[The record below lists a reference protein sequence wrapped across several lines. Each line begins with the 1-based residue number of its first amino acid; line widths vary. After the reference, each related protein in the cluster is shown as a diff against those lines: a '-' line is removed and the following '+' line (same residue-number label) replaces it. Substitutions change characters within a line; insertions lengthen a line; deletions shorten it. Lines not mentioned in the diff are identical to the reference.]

1 MTDRL
6 PRTLP
11 LPHPAGLAP
20 NRRLLL
26 SAGLGLAAAAVLRP
40 ARAAGSIRI
49 GYQKY
54 GSLVLLKGRGTL
66 EKALQPLGT
75 TVSWSE
81 FPSGPP
87 LLEALNAGA
96 IDFGSAGEAPPIF
109 AQAASPELRYVA
121 AEPPAPRG
129 EAILVPKDS
138 PVTRVADLRGK
149 TIALNKGSNVHFLL
163 VRALE
168 QAGMPY
174 DAVKLAFLAP
184 ADANAAFVRGSVDA
198 WVIWDPFQAAAER
211 ATGARVLVD
220 GRGADGKGPD
230 GTGIAP
236 NRQFYLSR
244 RGFMDPNAEI
254 VSAVLKALGEIEA
267 WAEGHAES
275 VAAELAPSVGIPAPV
290 LSVALGRLSYG
301 VAPLDAATIADQ
313 QKVADAF
320 HDLGLLPKPI
330 RVADAVWTP
339 PGGKARTQAEAR

>member
-1 MTDRL
+1 MTDRS
-6 PRTLP
+6 PRAPSLS
-11 LPHPAGLAP
+11 PASGPAP

-26 SAGLGLAAAAVLRP
+26 SAGLGLAATALLRP

-66 EKALQPLGT
+66 ERALQPLGT
-75 TVSWSE
+75 TVAWSE

-121 AEPPAPRG
+121 TEPPAPRG

-138 PVTRVADLRGK
+138 PVRSVADLRGK

-163 VRALE
+163 VRALA
-168 QAGMPY
+168 QAGVPY
-174 DAVKLAFLAP
+174 DGVKLAFLAP

-198 WVIWDPFQAAAER
+198 WAIWDPYLAAAER
-211 ATGARVLVD
+211 ATGARVL
-220 GRGADGKGPD
+220 ADGQGL
-230 GTGIAP
+230 AP

-244 RGFMDPNAEI
+244 RGFTDSSPEI
-254 VSAVLKALGEIEA
+254 VSAVLKAIGEVDA
-267 WAEGHAES
+267 WAEGHADA
-275 VAAELAPSVGIPAPV
+275 VAAELAPAVGIPAPV
-290 LSVALGRLSYG
+290 LGVALGRLSYG
-301 VAPLDAATIADQ
+301 VAPLDAAAVADQ

-320 HDLGLLPKPI
+320 HGLGLLPRPI
-330 RVADAVWTP
+330 RVADAVWTQP
-339 PGGKARTQAEAR
+339 ERRAENRAETR

>member
-1 MTDRL
+1 MTDR
-6 PRTLP
+6 PSRTLP

-20 NRRLLL
+20 SRRLLL

-138 PVTRVADLRGK
+138 PVKTVADLRGK

-168 QAGMPY
+168 QAGVPY

-211 ATGARVLVD
+211 ATGAQVLVD
-220 GRGADGKGPD
+220 GRGADGK
-230 GTGIAP
+230 GIAP

-244 RGFMDPNAEI
+244 RGFTDSNAEI

-320 HDLGLLPKPI
+320 HGLGLLPKPI

-339 PGGKARTQAEAR
+339 PGGKAGTQAEAR

>member
-1 MTDRL
+1 MTDRTPRALAL
-6 PRTLP
+6 PS
-11 LPHPAGLAP
+11 PAGPAP

-26 SAGLGLAAAAVLRP
+26 SAGLGLAAAVLLRP

-66 EKALQPLGT
+66 ETALQPLGT
-75 TVSWSE
+75 TVTWSE

-87 LLEALNAGA
+87 LMEALNAGA
-96 IDFGSAGEAPPIF
+96 VDFGSAGEAPPIF
-109 AQAASPELRYVA
+109 AQGVSAELRYVA
-121 AEPPAPRG
+121 TEPPAPRG

-138 PVTRVADLRGK
+138 PIRSVAELRGR
-149 TIALNKGSNVHFLL
+149 TIALNKGSNVHYLL

-168 QAGMPY
+168 QAGIPY

-198 WVIWDPFQAAAER
+198 WAIWDPFQAAAER
-211 ATGARVLVD
+211 STGARVL
-220 GRGADGKGPD
+220 ADGKGV
-230 GTGIAP
+230 AP

-244 RGFMDPNAEI
+244 RGFTDASPEV
-254 VSAVLKALGEIEA
+254 VSAVLEAIGAVDA
-267 WAEGHAES
+267 WAVGHADT
-275 VAAELAPSVGIPAPV
+275 VAAELAPSVGIPAPI
-290 LSVALGRLSYG
+290 LSVALGRLFYG
-301 VAPLDAATIADQ
+301 VAPLDATVIADQ

-320 HDLGLLPKPI
+320 HGLGLLPKPI

-339 PGGKARTQAEAR
+339 PERRAEAQGTNR

>member
-1 MTDRL
+1 M
-6 PRTLP
+6 
-11 LPHPAGLAP
+11 
-20 NRRLLL
+20 
-26 SAGLGLAAAAVLRP
+26 
-40 ARAAGSIRI
+40 
-49 GYQKY
+49 
-54 GSLVLLKGRGTL
+54 
-66 EKALQPLGT
+66 
-75 TVSWSE
+75 SWSE

-121 AEPPAPRG
+121 TEPPAPRG

-149 TIALNKGSNVHFLL
+149 TIALNKGSNVHYLL

-168 QAGMPY
+168 QAGVPY

-211 ATGARVLVD
+211 AAGARVLVD
-220 GRGADGKGPD
+220 GRGADGQGAD
-230 GTGIAP
+230 GQGIAP

-244 RGFMDPNAEI
+244 RGFTDASPDI
-254 VSAVLKALGEIEA
+254 VSTVLTAIGAVDA
-267 WAEGHAES
+267 WAEGHAEA

-301 VAPLDAATIADQ
+301 VAPLDATAVADQ

-320 HDLGLLPKPI
+320 FKLGLLPKPI

-339 PGGKARTQAEAR
+339 PARKAGTGPETRTENR

>member
-1 MTDRL
+1 MTDRTPRALAL
-6 PRTLP
+6 PS
-11 LPHPAGLAP
+11 PAGPAP

-26 SAGLGLAAAAVLRP
+26 STGLGLAAAVLLRP

-66 EKALQPLGT
+66 ETALQPLGT
-75 TVSWSE
+75 TVTWSE

-87 LLEALNAGA
+87 LMEALNAGA
-96 IDFGSAGEAPPIF
+96 VDFGSAGEAPPIF
-109 AQAASPELRYVA
+109 AQGVSAELRYVA
-121 AEPPAPRG
+121 TEPPAPRG

-138 PVTRVADLRGK
+138 PIRSVAELRGR
-149 TIALNKGSNVHFLL
+149 TIALNKGSNVHYLL

-168 QAGMPY
+168 QAGIPY

-198 WVIWDPFQAAAER
+198 WAIWDPFLAAAER
-211 ATGARVLVD
+211 ATGARLLTD
-220 GRGADGKGPD
+220 GQ
-230 GTGIAP
+230 GIAP

-244 RGFMDPNAEI
+244 RGFTDASPEV
-254 VSAVLKALGEIEA
+254 VSTVLKAIGEVDA
-267 WAEGHAES
+267 WAAGHAES
-275 VAAELAPSVGIPAPV
+275 AAAELAPSVGIPAPI

-301 VAPLDAATIADQ
+301 VAPLDATVIADQ

-320 HDLGLLPKPI
+320 HGLGLLPKPI

-339 PGGKARTQAEAR
+339 PERRAEAQGANR